1 MSTGRAS
8 AGARFALYWRR
19 SNTRMHRRGHA
30 AGSIILATVLAA
42 AAIALAAGFL
52 WQRADADRAALTL
65 QAHAG
70 ARLAAQFGLDD
81 ALACLNGVSEGDC
94 GGISGPGHL
103 GEELALD
110 GGLSYV
116 TELSSAGDGRKSVR
130 STGRARTPDGDVT
143 SVLQAEVRT
152 GRIAAEAEG
161 VLEVREREAE
171 PILDSWKLVPGSVRG
186 PAAP

>member
-1 MSTGRAS
+1 
-8 AGARFALYWRR
+8 
-19 SNTRMHRRGHA
+19 MHRRDHA
-30 AGSIILATVLAA
+30 TGGIILATALAA
-42 AAIALAAGFL
+42 AAIALTAAFL
-52 WQRADADRAALTL
+52 WRHAAADRAALTL
-65 QAHAG
+65 LAHAEAQRA
-70 ARLAAQFGLDD
+70 ARFGLDA

-110 GGLSYV
+110 GGLSSV
-116 TELSSAGDGRKSVR
+116 TELTDLGDGRRTVR

-186 PAAP
+186 PVAP